1 VNDVARGTLDRNQ
14 HATLTTLFDLQAIAV
29 EFYNSRAAII
39 SATIGCPE
47 ERVYQLAVL
56 IRQFDGRGKC
66 NGVRVEVIVPRYRY
80 RQQHFRFRYTAAGK
94 QVSEAVA
101 RALVEG

>member
-1 VNDVARGTLDRNQ
+1 M
-14 HATLTTLFDLQAIAV
+14 TTLSDLLNSAIERYEA
-29 EFYNSRAAII
+29 YAAIVN
-39 SATIGCPE
+39 ATIGYPD
-47 ERVYQLAVL
+47 ERVQQLAAL
-56 IRQFDGRGKC
+56 ARQFDGRDEC